1 MSKIKNNQETQEEVP
16 IEREI
21 FNTGLRL
28 INSINNNQRELPDGS
43 EYRNSGVYIRY
54 ELDKEEEEEEEE
66 ERRME
71 KINLSIIVNVKEKQ
85 ESEGIEIPQLDIYKI
100 LTVKRFGNNRVK
112 IELNPK
118 LKEFLNEEEEE
129 KDFLQKVEVLLY
141 LLENPSEE
149 IEQKLENLYR
159 QIKETAEKA
168 GISKTRDAT
177 QRETNNKYNAHRY
190 IERIQFSLM
199 YVKELVKSTGKIRY
213 LIGGILYH
221 ASQISLLEEQKKI
234 ADTSLQNYYADL
246 FDLMEKAFK
255 KLDESSIQQGV
266 IKAFLI
272 ALGTKIEDIIEGALE
287 SLVQIEYISYIKGPI
302 KIEKRKDDDQN
313 KQEVIIYYEDKS
325 VKYGYIENDDIEHKI
340 KIIILKFGD
349 YFIIY
354 DKADK
359 KFWIIGK
366 EENRIKLESVERNEK
381 YTLHKN
387 LEKIKER
394 LQKNN

>member
-71 KINLSIIVNVKEKQ
+71 KISLSIIVNVKEKQ